1 MRLRLLLPA
10 AAAAALLTVVPTAQ
24 ASVLAR
30 LYAPLHIHP
39 SSAPSPAF
47 IRSHFNTITVQP
59 RMLGKYRARHVGIY
73 TKGTRSSVSTY
84 PSSWY
89 LHTAGGARIHDRARS
104 RYFVMNPAS
113 PGWRKQV
120 AKNCRPAPSLCF
132 LDAMGD
138 DGYDRVSARPS
149 VSLSWWRTAT
159 TGLANSV
166 ENASSR
172 YHVIANNLITVT
184 NPRFLV
190 AYEMFGRTSAARSL
204 DVLRR
209 TKCVC
214 FAKFGTE
221 QSARYGFTL
230 FLAGAGR
237 GDRISVGTDSQAG
250 KWWDFFDRAKL
261 LGHGVAPATTTGSLI
276 SRRFSNGFIV
286 VNVGRTAQR
295 FSRSGVTRTL
305 AARDGMI
312 VIG

>member
-10 AAAAALLTVVPTAQ
+10 AAAAALIVAPSAH

-39 SSAPSPAF
+39 RSAPSPAF
-47 IRSHFNTITVQP
+47 IRSHFATITVQP
-59 RMLGKYRARHVGIY
+59 RMLSRYHARHVGIY
-73 TKGTRSSVSTY
+73 TKGTRSNVGTY

-113 PGWRKQV
+113 LGWRRQV
-120 AKNCRPAPSLCF
+120 VKNCRPAPDLCF

-138 DGYDRVSARPS
+138 DGYARVSARPS
-149 VSLSWWRTAT
+149 VSLSWWRAQTTA
-159 TGLANSV
+159 LANYV
-166 ENASSR
+166 ENASTR
-172 YHVIANNLITVT
+172 YHVIANNLISVT
-184 NPRFLV
+184 HPRFLV
-190 AYEMFGRTSAARSL
+190 AYEMFGRTSASRSL

-221 QSARYGFTL
+221 QGARYGFTL

-237 GDRISVGTDSQAG
+237 GDRISVGSDSQAG

-261 LGHGVAPATTTGSLI
+261 LGHGVAPATTTGNLI

-312 VIG
+312 AIG

>member
-10 AAAAALLTVVPTAQ
+10 ALAATLTVAPSAH
-24 ASVLAR
+24 ANVLDR

-39 SSAPSPAF
+39 QSAPSPAF
-47 IRSHFNTITVQP
+47 IRAHFTTVTVQP
-59 RMLGKYRARHVGIY
+59 RMLGRYRARHVGLY
-73 TKGTRSSVSTY
+73 TKGTRSSIGTY

-89 LHTAGGARIHDRARS
+89 LHTASGARIHDRTRS

-113 PGWRKQV
+113 SGWRKQV
-120 AKNCRPAPSLCF
+120 VKNCRQAPNFCF

-149 VSLSWWRTAT
+149 VSLSWWRAAT
-159 TGLANSV
+159 TGLANYV
-166 ENASSR
+166 EDASSR
-172 YHVIANNLITVT
+172 YHVVANNLITAT
-184 NPRFLV
+184 NPRFGV

-204 DVLRR
+204 DVLRH
-209 TKCVC
+209 TKCLC

-221 QSARYGFTL
+221 QGARYGFTL

-237 GDRISVGTDSQAG
+237 GDRISVGSDSQAG

-261 LGHGVAPATTTGSLI
+261 LGHGVAPATTTGTLI
-276 SRRFSNGFIV
+276 SRRFSHGFIV
-286 VNVGRTAQR
+286 VNVGRTAQQ
-295 FSRSGVTRTL
+295 FSRSGVSRTL

>member
-1 MRLRLLLPA
+1 MRLRLMLA
-10 AAAAALLTVVPTAQ
+10 ATAVAALALAPDAH
-24 ASVLAR
+24 ANVLSR

-39 SSAPSPAF
+39 RSAPSPAF

-59 RMLGKYRARHVGIY
+59 KMLGRYHAKHVGIY
-73 TKGTRSSVSTY
+73 AKGTRSNNPNY

-89 LHTAGGARIHDRARS
+89 LHTATGARIHDRARS

-113 PGWRKQV
+113 AGWRRQV
-120 AKNCRPAPSLCF
+120 VKNCRPAPSLCF

-138 DGYDRVSARPS
+138 DGYTRMSARPT
-149 VSLSWWRTAT
+149 VSLSWWRAET
-159 TGLANSV
+159 TSLANYV

-184 NPRFLV
+184 HPRFRV

-209 TKCVC
+209 TRCFC

-221 QSARYGFTL
+221 QGARYGFAL
-230 FLAGAGR
+230 FLMGAGK
-237 GDRISVGTDSQAG
+237 GDRISVGTDFQAG
-250 KWWDFFDRAKL
+250 KWWDFFTKAKSLGRAVSPAVTSGNL
-261 LGHGVAPATTTGSLI
+261 L
-276 SRRFSNGFIV
+276 SRRFANGFVV
-286 VNVGRTAQR
+286 VNVGGTAQR
-295 FSRSGVTRTL
+295 FSRSGVTHML
-305 AARDGMI
+305 AARDGMF